1 MFQSYPLDESCSLS
15 YSLGI
20 KAPVKGLKLRF
31 MLLVRSLGCWWIS
44 FSTVQCRLVAVSS
57 CSDNVI
63 FNFLDQWKK
72 PAEFNPSG
80 TMLTP
85 EGWHTQTSVCAQLTD
100 RCAQLR
106 NSLGTRELTGP
117 PWAALLSQDNSR
129 LFQLR
134 SSVSLSQRGYFNS
147 TAASAKFP
155 WHQREGEGAE
165 GGSAEVTPFVL
176 HRIQL
181 YALAARP
188 LLQFDEFRG
197 GSIQVSVL
205 VNFKLKVQLNCY
217 CSQNRA
223 SFVIFYS
230 VK

>member
-1 MFQSYPLDESCSLS
+1 MFQSYPSDESCSSS

-20 KAPVKGLKLRF
+20 KAPVKGLKLHF

-44 FSTVQCRLVAVSS
+44 FSTVQCSLVAASS

-72 PAEFNPSG
+72 QAELNPSA

-85 EGWHTQTSVCAQLTD
+85 ERWHTQTSVRAQPTD

-106 NSLGTRELTGP
+106 NSPGTRGLTRP
-117 PWAALLSQDNSR
+117 PRAALLSQDNSR

-165 GGSAEVTPFVL
+165 GGSAEVTSFVL

-188 LLQFDEFRG
+188 LLRFDQFRG

-217 CSQNRA
+217 CFQ
-223 SFVIFYS
+223 S
-230 VK
+230 VGTKLKMWK